1 MGIYFFSVE
10 RFLVIQFFD
19 LDTDSTPVF
28 GITLFPNF
36 PYRLTAPILFFFILH
51 LLQFYIIYCSLSGKA
66 QVEQLV
72 RYIVEEAPEDAEKK
86 RTFK

>member
-1 MGIYFFSVE
+1 MPSLHNFL
-10 RFLVIQFFD
+10 FLVGGFKGHVNLSEKKVIPRKKLISFAF
-19 LDTDSTPVF
+19 LSDS
-28 GITLFPNF
+28 L
-36 PYRLTAPILFFFILH
+36 RER
-51 LLQFYIIYCSLSGKA
+51 A

>member
-1 MGIYFFSVE
+1 MGIFFFSVA
-10 RFLVIQFFD
+10 RFLVIY
-19 LDTDSTPVF
+19 
-28 GITLFPNF
+28 LFW
-36 PYRLTAPILFFFILH
+36 LHQCCFFILH
-51 LLQFYIIYCSLSGKA
+51 LLQFYIIYCSLSEKA

>member
-1 MGIYFFSVE
+1 MHG
-10 RFLVIQFFD
+10 LVILLFVQ
-19 LDTDSTPVF
+19 DTDIIVVF

-36 PYRLTAPILFFFILH
+36 PYWLTTLVLFFILN
-51 LLQFYIIYCSLSGKA
+51 LLRFYIIYCSLSGKA
-66 QVEQLV
+66 QVEQLI